1 MKGSKGGNVKTCTG
15 GKKTFGSVTLKS
27 GTKPAGPK
35 KGS

>member
-1 MKGSKGGNVKTCTG
+1 MKGQGGNVKKPSG
-15 GKKTFGSVTLKS
+15 GKKTFGGVTLKS